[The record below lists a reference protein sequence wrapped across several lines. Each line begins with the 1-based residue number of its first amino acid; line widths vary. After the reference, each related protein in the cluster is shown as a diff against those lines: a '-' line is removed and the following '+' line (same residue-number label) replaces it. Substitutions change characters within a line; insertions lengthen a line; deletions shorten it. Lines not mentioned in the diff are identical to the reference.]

1 MRSNKGFTLVE
12 MAIVLVIIGLLLG
25 GVLKGQELID
35 NAKVKKLVSDLN
47 SVSVAYNGYLDRYGK
62 IPGDDG
68 PTATLVARGA
78 NWLGV
83 VGGNNGGTLVI
94 SAANTFN
101 GGDENDNFWQQVRAA
116 GFITGDPAVAGVA
129 ALPRNA
135 FGGLVGLTSGA
146 TAATPGLAVCLSQI
160 PGKAAVQLDTQLDDG
175 DPNKGSIRSTISAVG
190 VNTIPGA
197 TPGAGTLYV
206 EETIYTVCRRL

>member
-35 NAKVKKLVSDLN
+35 NSKVKKVVSDLN

-68 PTATLVARGA
+68 PTATLTARGA
-78 NWLGV
+78 NWAGV
-83 VGGNNGGTLVI
+83 VGGNNAGSLVI
-94 SAANTFN
+94 SAANTFT

-116 GFITGDPAVAGVA
+116 GFITGDPTLAGAA
-129 ALPRNA
+129 ALPRNS
-135 FGGLVGLTSGA
+135 FGGLIGLTTEVTA
-146 TAATPGLAVCLSQI
+146 TTPRTSVCLSQI

-175 DPNKGSIRSTISAVG
+175 DPNKGSVRATIAVAG
-190 VNTIPGA
+190 ANTIPGA
-197 TPGAGTLYV
+197 TPGAGILYV
-206 EETIYTVCRRL
+206 EETIYTVCRAL